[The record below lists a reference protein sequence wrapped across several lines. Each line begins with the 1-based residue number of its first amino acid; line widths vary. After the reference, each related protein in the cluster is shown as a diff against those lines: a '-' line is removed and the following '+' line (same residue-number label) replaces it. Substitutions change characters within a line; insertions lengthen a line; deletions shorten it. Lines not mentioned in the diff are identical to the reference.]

1 MKWKV
6 PAANRMLLAM
16 IKRPANTFFMVV
28 QRKVLKAAEVFV
40 TTESAGVKERT
51 QTEKQRY

>member
-1 MKWKV
+1 
-6 PAANRMLLAM
+6 MLLAM